1 MTRHWLSVRQAAE
14 ELGYTEDTIRQYCA
28 EKVFP
33 GAGKANPDSSR
44 SHWRI
49 PEQDVESFGTTRA
62 TSRATSLDHKRR
74 KELLRARRA
83 A

>member
-33 GAGKANPDSSR
+33 GAGKASDSPR
-44 SHWRI
+44 AHWRI
-49 PEQDVESFGTTRA
+49 PEQDVRDFGTNRA
-62 TSRATSLDHKRR
+62 ANRTPTLDHRRR
-74 KELLRARRA
+74 KQLMAARRA